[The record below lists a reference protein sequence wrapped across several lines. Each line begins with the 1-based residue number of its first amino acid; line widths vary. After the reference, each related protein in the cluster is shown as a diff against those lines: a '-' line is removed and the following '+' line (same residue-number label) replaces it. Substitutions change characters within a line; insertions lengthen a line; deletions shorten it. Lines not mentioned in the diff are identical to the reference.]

1 MTTLRLED
9 LVKYS
14 FLDPAGSKK
23 SAVKKVRANSAIVT
37 VGVERGPLQR
47 IFVLEAWRG
56 RDNAPQLI
64 ERVLATNERWHP
76 QQFGVEANAM
86 QSLFADLVAHEAQRL
101 HKNLPLVPITQ
112 PTKIDKEWRVRD
124 AIQPVIGHGRLF
136 LLDSQVEL
144 IEEIT
149 SFPLGEYRDMIDAL
163 ASVIAHLIPIKPPA
177 PVINEERQA
186 LARYLRRV
194 GMPPE
199 HIEARLAKFDAQHLY
214 AASVRA
220 SSST

>member
-1 MTTLRLED
+1 MNTINLAD

-37 VGVERGPLQR
+37 VGVERSALQR

-86 QSLFADLVAHEAQRL
+86 QSLFAELVAHEAQRL
-101 HKNLPLVPITQ
+101 QKNLPLVPITQ

-124 AIQPVIGHGRLF
+124 AVQPVIGNGRLF
-136 LLDSQVEL
+136 LLESQVEL

-149 SFPLGEYRDMIDAL
+149 SFPLGEFRDMIDAL

-177 PVINEERQA
+177 PVVNEERQA

-199 HIEARLAKFDAQHLY
+199 QIESRLAKFDAQHLY
-214 AASVRA
+214 AAATTATR
-220 SSST
+220 ST